1 MTSYVFEKGNDP
13 EQQHRVSNEIVN
25 RALESPAIFAGNRA
39 FIGDSECFPS
49 KPDKV
54 DVCKEDLRVV
64 ICVSDKKSSLEPS
77 SQSKEDGNM
86 CQLSAFQSLLCDY
99 KLKPEEIEVHLNN
112 TERSLPIPRFE
123 TFPIE
128 LKVENVEHERETPLI
143 PVRGNFPNVL
153 L

>member
-1 MTSYVFEKGNDP
+1 
-13 EQQHRVSNEIVN
+13 
-25 RALESPAIFAGNRA
+25 
-39 FIGDSECFPS
+39 
-49 KPDKV
+49 
-54 DVCKEDLRVV
+54 
-64 ICVSDKKSSLEPS
+64 
-77 SQSKEDGNM
+77 M